1 VPACLLSVLQQPPST
16 PEVLR
21 LASAPATQC
30 TGRKADAFH
39 TQKDSKDGHA
49 NFMLVTDTY
58 SVFPAVQVNANKAEK
73 AEHKRKRS
81 LANKQRKDMFC
92 SFRDQV
98 DGRYA
103 KLQYLSAP
111 CNSCYAEDHECK
123 PYAWTCR

>member
-1 VPACLLSVLQQPPST
+1 VLQQAPRT

-58 SVFPAVQVNANKAEK
+58 SVFPAVKANANKAEK
-73 AEHKRKRS
+73 AEHKRKRA

-92 SFRDQV
+92 AFRDQV

-103 KLQYLSAP
+103 VLQY
-111 CNSCYAEDHECK
+111 CK
-123 PYAWTCR
+123 LRGADIITTRLMLALINE